1 MSDMKSKLDRIR
13 HYREKN
19 SELGNTAIETVQN
32 KMVREKRQEKNHQN
46 ISELWDNFRKSDTQV
61 IEIPQKRKGQKML
74 KK

>member
-32 KMVREKRQEKNHQN
+32 KMVREKRQEKKPQN